1 MINQITENVFRSC
14 ESRSKQIAVVL
25 LAIGGWL
32 SIYPYFLWG
41 DLWAFIIGAVMAV
54 VGGGLLL
61 LTSSESKYRGK
72 ESWAIIFLT
81 TFILYITL
89 QKKMDGEHAM
99 WVFVLPTLWTLAI
112 FTENQRQRCFQLFY
126 SIFTISL
133 LPSIIAWLWLVAG
146 FPLDFETI
154 PRRNTLMGGEVYT
167 FPGIIFDGYNS
178 IVLPWGGVLF
188 RLCGMYD
195 EPGMVGTISA
205 LILAALRFQV
215 NDWRSIILFVAG
227 IMSFSLAFVVLGTIG
242 FLGRAIVLK
251 KITPV
256 FALIPLLLAAS
267 LTLGFITLPTP
278 SERQHSITYSTV
290 TGTTKLEIG
299 RHIRS
304 PTYIN
309 NRTLPAMEEL
319 ISEYWNSDL
328 TTIIFGIAS
337 DASVVRGGESQV
349 WTRILTNHGI
359 VGFCLLLIGCSIY
372 AWVVWQRSG
381 FSPFVMLFFAV
392 FVFSFYQRPVIWM
405 PYTLI
410 IMLCGPFVLIES
422 QKIKVLNGK

>member
-1 MINQITENVFRSC
+1 MRNHIIGNIFRSC
-14 ESRSKQIAVVL
+14 ENRSKQIAVVL
-25 LAIGGWL
+25 LAVGGWL

-41 DLWAFIIGAVMAV
+41 DLWAFIIGAAMAV

-61 LTSSESKYRGK
+61 LMSSESKYRGT
-72 ESWAIIFLT
+72 ESWAIVFLT
-81 TFILYITL
+81 IFILYITL

-112 FTENQRQRCFQLFY
+112 FTESQRKRCFQLFY
-126 SIFTISL
+126 SIFTLSL
-133 LPSIIAWLWLVAG
+133 IPSMIAWLWVVAG

-154 PRRNTLMGGEVYT
+154 PRLNTLMGGEVLT
-167 FPGIIFDGYNS
+167 FPGVIFDGYNS
-178 IVLPWGGVLF
+178 ILLPWGGVLF

-215 NDWRSIILFVAG
+215 NDWRSTILFVSG
-227 IMSFSLAFVVLGTIG
+227 IMSFSLAFVVLVTIG
-242 FLGRAIVLK
+242 FLGRAIILK
-251 KITPV
+251 KITPA
-256 FALIPLLLAAS
+256 FALIPLFLTAF
-267 LTLGFITLPTP
+267 LTLGFITFPAP
-278 SERQHSITYSTV
+278 SERQHSITYTTV
-290 TGTTKLEIG
+290 TGTTKVQIG

-309 NRTLPAMEEL
+309 NRTLPAMEQL
-319 ISEYWNSDL
+319 IKEYWNSDL

-337 DASVVRGGESQV
+337 DASVVRGRESQV

-359 VGFCLLLIGCSIY
+359 VGFSLLLIGCSIY

-381 FSPFVMLFFAV
+381 FSPFVMLFFGV
-392 FVFSFYQRPVIWM
+392 FVLSFYQRPVIWM

-410 IMLCGPFVLIES
+410 IMMCGSFVLIES
-422 QKIKVLNGK
+422 QKPSILDGK